1 MVIPLAK
8 YRIDPPNPPKK
19 GGLFRAL
26 QEVYFNGKIEG
37 ISGRE
42 DCFYPQSLPSP
53 TLGYVGM
60 ASPGRNR
67 AHLPISA

>member
-1 MVIPLAK
+1 MIFF
-8 YRIDPPNPPKK
+8 DD
-19 GGLFRAL
+19 
-26 QEVYFNGKIEG
+26 FNGKAEG
-37 ISGRE
+37 LSGRE